1 MNKINKN
8 QQNGCATCSK
18 KLLKIS
24 IYFYNSRNFRRSKHQ
39 KKWKHILARFCL
51 NHMDFNILKLLQRNC
66 SSISFI
72 FEGQGPYGPTLAA
85 RIYIYKVARK
95 DGVAGPQGGRRHN
108 CRPLFRPPC
117 RGVPP
122 RTPQI
127 PSLVM
132 TCSEW
137 FSEVLL

>member
-18 KLLKIS
+18 KLLKIF
-24 IYFYNSRNFRRSKHQ
+24 IYFYNTRNFRRSKPQ

-51 NHMDFNILKLLQRNC
+51 NYMDFNIGKLLQRNC

-72 FEGQGPYGPTLAA
+72 FEGQGPYGPTLAV

-108 CRPLFRPPC
+108 CRPLFGPLAEGCPL
-117 RGVPP
+117 GLPKF
-122 RTPQI
+122 
-127 PSLVM
+127 L
-132 TCSEW
+132 
-137 FSEVLL
+137 VLL